1 MVLSDACAFLVIQY
15 YVGVCMSSYI
25 TGRRDKD
32 DATVVQQLKEMH
44 QVCDF
49 HLRYLGMMLSFAF
62 ISSINL
68 MGLSSFLTDA
78 FGKV

>member
-25 TGRRDKD
+25 TGRCDKD